1 MLKDMELHGIYV
13 PVVTP
18 FAQDGTVALDA
29 LELLAHSVL
38 AEGAA
43 GLVALGTTGEPA
55 ALSPNEK
62 RQVVEVCARACRE
75 HGATLIVGAG
85 GSDTRQSAAALDELA
100 GVANAALV
108 PVPPFVR
115 PSADGVL
122 AHFTHLT
129 ERSPVPLVI
138 YHIPHR
144 TGQALGAG
152 TLRRLC
158 RMPGVAGAKLAT
170 GSVVDQDTVELL
182 GDLPPGVA
190 VLAGEDTFLVPLL
203 ALGATGGILASAHLA
218 TARFVELLDHW
229 DKGNLAHARPLGH
242 RLAELAQAVFSEP
255 NPTVVKAVLAA
266 EGRIPTPA
274 VRLPLLP
281 ASEAAVAQAL
291 TCLNALATGNRHR
304 RDEEH
309 PHARR
314 AGNLPT

>member
-1 MLKDMELHGIYV
+1 MLKGMELHGIYV
-13 PVVTP
+13 PLVTP
-18 FAQDGTVALDA
+18 FAEDGAVALDA

-55 ALSPNEK
+55 ALSPKEK
-62 RQVVEVCARACRE
+62 LQVVEVCARVCRE
-75 HGATLIVGAG
+75 HRATLIVGAG
-85 GSDTRQSAAALDELA
+85 GSDTRQSAVALAELA
-100 GVANAALV
+100 GVADAALV

-115 PSADGVL
+115 PSEDGVL
-122 AHFTHLT
+122 AHFAHLA

-158 RMPGVAGAKLAT
+158 RLPGVIGAKLAT
-170 GSVVDQDTVELL
+170 GKVLDHDTVELL

-190 VLAGEDTFLVPLL
+190 VLAGEDPFLVPLL

-218 TARFVELLDHW
+218 TARFVELLDDW
-229 DKGNLAHARPLGH
+229 ETGDLAHGRPLGH
-242 RLAELAQAVFSEP
+242 RLAELSQAVFAEP
-255 NPTVVKAVLAA
+255 NPAVVKAVLAA
-266 EGRIPTPA
+266 EGRIPTPS

-281 ASEAAVAQAL
+281 ASETATAR
-291 TCLNALATGNRHR
+291 ALARLG
-304 RDEEH
+304 
-309 PHARR
+309 AL
-314 AGNLPT
+314 AA